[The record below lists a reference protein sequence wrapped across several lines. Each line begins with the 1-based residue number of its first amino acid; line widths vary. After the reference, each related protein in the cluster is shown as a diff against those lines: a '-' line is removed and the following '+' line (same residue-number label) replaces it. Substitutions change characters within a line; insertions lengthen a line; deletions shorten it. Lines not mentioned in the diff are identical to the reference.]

1 MKNFYIG
8 ADVSKKTL
16 DLVLYDA
23 DKEKMRASHI
33 KITNDKKGVDELI
46 KWMKEHKIVKSK
58 AIVCMEYTGK
68 YSFCFA
74 ELLETKK
81 MDFVLVPAL
90 KIKRVLCRCTGQK
103 RQDRCRKDRCLCI
116 PLPRRISAVKPER

>member
-81 MDFVLVPAL
+81 IDFVLVPAL
-90 KIKRVLCRCTGQK
+90 KIKGSFAGARGK
-103 RQDRCRKDRCLCI
+103 SDN
-116 PLPRRISAVKPER
+116 ER